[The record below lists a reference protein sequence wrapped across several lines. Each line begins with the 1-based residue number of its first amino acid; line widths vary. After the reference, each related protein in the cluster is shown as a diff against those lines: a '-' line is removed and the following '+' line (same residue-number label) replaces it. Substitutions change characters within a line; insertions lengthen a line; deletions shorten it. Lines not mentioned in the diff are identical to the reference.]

1 MRRPM
6 KPTDIS
12 LPGAVPLGAQQP
24 PAAAAPPRGSAPAP
38 GGGAAVVDVSE
49 ATFQTEVLDRS
60 RSVPVVVDFWA
71 SWCGP
76 CKQLSPVLE
85 RLATESGGR
94 WVLAKVDV
102 DANPQLSAALRIQS
116 IPTVMVALGGQLAP
130 GFAGALPEAQLRQF
144 LDQVLQAAD
153 QLGLPG
159 EAAGA
164 AAPSEP
170 PVDPG
175 ILAAEE
181 ALDRGEFEAAT
192 EAYRSVLAAN
202 PGDELAR
209 TGLAQVELIRRT
221 TGVDERSARRAAV
234 ERPDDVDAQ
243 CRVADLDVV
252 AGAVDQAFARLID
265 LVRRTGGSD
274 RDRVRTHLL
283 GLFDVVGGE
292 DPRVLKA
299 RRDLASALF

>member
-1 MRRPM
+1 RPM

-12 LPGAVPLGAQQP
+12 LPGAVPLGAP
-24 PAAAAPPRGSAPAP
+24 KPAPAAAPPGGSAAGP
-38 GGGAAVVDVSE
+38 GRGAAVVDVSE

-60 RSVPVVVDFWA
+60 REVPIVIDFWA

-130 GFAGALPEAQLRQF
+130 GFAGALPEAHLRQF
-144 LDQVLQAAD
+144 LDQVLEAAQ
-153 QLGLPG
+153 QLGLT
-159 EAAGA
+159 GA
-164 AAPSEP
+164 AAGEGPPEEP

-181 ALDRGEFEAAT
+181 ALDRGDFEAAT
-192 EAYRSVLAAN
+192 EAYRTVLAAS
-202 PGDELAR
+202 PGDELAK

-221 TGVDERSARRAAV
+221 TGADERAARRAAD

-252 AGAVDQAFARLID
+252 AGSVDEAFARLVD

-283 GLFDVVGGE
+283 GLFDVIGGD

-299 RRDLASALF
+299 RRALASALF